1 MHETF
6 LGLRSAQGIKEG
18 LVERKYTLRKVPFQY
33 RMTRTAV
40 SLSQA
45 AHFQQA
51 RMLVACL
58 VRADG
63 EKKHG
68 SAIHI

>member
-6 LGLRSAQGIKEG
+6 LGLRRAQGIKEG
-18 LVERKYTLRKVPFQY
+18 LVEGKYKPRKVPFQY
-33 RMTRTAV
+33 RMTRIGV

-51 RMLVACL
+51 RMLVAYW
-58 VRADG
+58 VRAKG
-63 EKKHG
+63 
-68 SAIHI
+68 